1 MTETP
6 ENTCATSFYNGACP
20 VCRHEMMRY
29 KAHAE
34 DAGAPL
40 KWVDISKPE
49 NAGALSHK
57 GITQDMAYRKIYVTD
72 ERGVPQVGVDGLL
85 VLWRAI
91 PRWRW
96 VARVTELPAVYP
108 LACWLYDHVFSR
120 SIYAWNKARLA
131 RQTRRTHLAARD
143 TTGNPA
149 NQA

>member
-1 MTETP
+1 
-6 ENTCATSFYNGACP
+6 
-20 VCRHEMMRY
+20 MMRY

-40 KWVDISKPE
+40 EWVDISKLE

-57 GITQDMAYRKIYVTD
+57 GITQDMAYRRIYVTD

-96 VARVTELPAVYP
+96 LARLVALPGVYAVT
-108 LACWLYDHVFSR
+108 CWLYDHVLSR
-120 SIYAWNKARLA
+120 TIYEWNRIRLA
-131 RQTRRTHLAARD
+131 RGARRGRGP
-143 TTGNPA
+143 GNPA
-149 NQA
+149 KGG